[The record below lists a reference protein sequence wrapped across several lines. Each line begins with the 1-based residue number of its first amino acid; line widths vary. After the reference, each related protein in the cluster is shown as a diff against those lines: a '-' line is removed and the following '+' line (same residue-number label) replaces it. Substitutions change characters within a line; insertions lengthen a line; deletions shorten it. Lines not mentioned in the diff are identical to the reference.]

1 MDKIQVNVTAKVRN
15 ADIRRVM
22 HNNREHIIV
31 PSYTLPD
38 ECVMNGGRYPAE
50 EIEKAYKTLEGTLAP
65 VGHPTLNGAFVPANT
80 AEAINA
86 HHVGAWNKTVERN
99 NGRVYIEKWI
109 DVQTAEQSEAGQA
122 LLAAIDEGKPIHTST
137 GLICQRE
144 MVSNQASHTWVAR
157 NMHFDH
163 DAILL
168 DEPGAATPEEGVGL
182 MVNKSEF
189 VVNAVSPEM
198 VTNAILTSSYRQK
211 NDALGAAIRE
221 RFGAADRYAYVEDFD
236 ASTVIYATNDGLFS
250 LTFEW
255 DGDNPVLGQTPE
267 PVKTKL
273 EYVARNAQVVTEFA
287 LVKNAV
293 QCKPVQVD
301 NPVLETPKMDEAKLV
316 ELIGNAVGP
325 LKTLVETQA
334 TTIAQLQTQ
343 LTANADQTDQA
354 NRDVIL
360 AKAPGLKLTVN
371 ALKGDALAEL
381 AAQYQTAASIKSG
394 EMETNSQEPTVS
406 GKFAAYEGA

>member
-65 VGHPTLNGAFVPANT
+65 IGHPTLNGAFVPANT
-80 AEAINA
+80 PEAINA

-109 DVQTAEQSEAGQA
+109 DVQSAEQSEAGQA

-137 GLICQRE
+137 GLMCQRE
-144 MVSNQASHTWVAR
+144 MVSNQGSHTWVAR
-157 NMHFDH
+157 NMLFDH

-182 MVNKSEF
+182 LVNKAEM
-189 VVNAVSPEM
+189 VVNAMAPEM

-211 NDALGAAIRE
+211 NEALGAAIRE
-221 RFGAADRYAYVEDFD
+221 RFGATDRYAYVEDFD

-267 PVKTKL
+267 AVKTKL
-273 EYVARNAQVVTEFA
+273 EYVARNAKVVTEFA
-287 LVKNAV
+287 VVKNAV
-293 QCKPVQVD
+293 QCKPVQANKPD
-301 NPVLETPKMDEAKLV
+301 LEKPKMDETKIAELV
-316 ELIGNAVGP
+316 TNAVKP
-325 LKTLVETQA
+325 FSDQLA
-334 TTIAQLQTQ
+334 AAASTIAQLQSQ
-343 LTANADQTDQA
+343 LTANADQADQA

-360 AKAPGLKLTVN
+360 AKAPSLKLTVN
-371 ALKGDALAEL
+371 ALKGEALAEL
-381 AAQYQTAASIKSG
+381 AAQYQTAAPIKQG
-394 EMETNSQEPTVS
+394 EMETNSKQETVA
-406 GKFAAYEGA
+406 GQFAAYQGA

>member
-38 ECVMNGGRYPAE
+38 DCVMNGGRYPAE

-109 DVQTAEQSEAGQA
+109 DVQTAEQSEAGKT

-163 DAILL
+163 DAILF

-182 MVNKSEF
+182 MVNKAEF
-189 VVNAVSPEM
+189 VVNAIAPEL
-198 VTNAILTSSYRQK
+198 VTNAVLSHSFRQK
-211 NDALGAAIRE
+211 EESLGAAIRE
-221 RFGAADRYAYVEDFD
+221 RFGSADRYAYVSDFD
-236 ASTVIYATNDGLFS
+236 NSTVIYSTNDGMFS
-250 LTFEW
+250 LDYEW
-255 DGDNPVLGQTPE
+255 DGENPILGQNPE

-273 EYVARNAQVVTEFA
+273 EYVARNAQVVTQFA

-293 QCKPVQVD
+293 QCE
-301 NPVLETPKMDEAKLV
+301 PVLTDKPDLENPKMDETKIAELV
-316 ELIGNAVGP
+316 TNAVKP
-325 LKTLVETQA
+325 FADQLAAAT

-354 NRDVIL
+354 NRDIIL
-360 AKAPGLKLTVN
+360 AKAPSLKLTVN
-371 ALKGDALAEL
+371 ALKGEPLAEL
-381 AAQYQTAASIKSG
+381 AAQYQTAAPLASG
-394 EMETNSQEPTVS
+394 QMDTNSNKESVT
-406 GKFAAYEGA
+406 GKFADYQGA

>member
-1 MDKIQVNVTAKVRN
+1 MDEIHVNVAAKVRN
-15 ADIRRVM
+15 ADIRSIM

-38 ECVMNGGRYPAE
+38 ECIMNGGRYPAE
-50 EIEKAYKTLEGTLAP
+50 EIEKAHKSLEGTLAP
-65 VGHPTLNGAFVPANT
+65 IGHPTLNGAFVPANT

-109 DVQTAEQSEAGQA
+109 DVQTAEQSEHGRA
-122 LLAAIDEGKPIHTST
+122 LLAAIEEGKPIHTST

-157 NMHFDH
+157 NMQFDH
-163 DAILL
+163 DAILF

-182 MVNKSEF
+182 MVNKAEF
-189 VVNAVSPEM
+189 VVNAVAPEM

-211 NDALGAAIRE
+211 NEALGAAIRE
-221 RFGAADRYAYVEDFD
+221 RFGATDRYAYVEDFD

-250 LTFEW
+250 LAFEW

-267 PVKTKL
+267 AVKTKL

-293 QCKPVQVD
+293 QCEPVPPIKPD
-301 NPVLETPKMDEAKLV
+301 LETPKMDETKIAELV
-316 ELIGNAVGP
+316 TNAVKP
-325 LKTLVETQA
+325 FADQLAAA
-334 TTIAQLQTQ
+334 TSTIAQLQSQ

-360 AKAPGLKLTVN
+360 AKAPSLKLTVN
-371 ALKGDALAEL
+371 ALKGEALAEL
-381 AAQYQTAASIKSG
+381 ASQYQTAAPIKQG
-394 EMETNSQEPTVS
+394 ELETNSKQETVV
-406 GKFAAYEGA
+406 GQFAAYQGA

>member
-1 MDKIQVNVTAKVRN
+1 MDEIHVNVAAKVRN
-15 ADIRRVM
+15 ADIRRIM

-38 ECVMNGGRYPAE
+38 ECIMNGGRYPAE
-50 EIEKAYKTLEGTLAP
+50 EIEKAHKSLEGTLAP
-65 VGHPTLNGAFVPANT
+65 IGHPTLNGAFVPANT

-109 DVQTAEQSEAGQA
+109 DVQTAEQSEHGRA
-122 LLAAIDEGKPIHTST
+122 LLAAIEEGKPIHTST

-157 NMHFDH
+157 NMQFDH
-163 DAILL
+163 DAILF

-182 MVNKSEF
+182 MVNKAEF
-189 VVNAVSPEM
+189 VVNAVAPEM

-211 NDALGAAIRE
+211 NEALGAAIRE
-221 RFGAADRYAYVEDFD
+221 RFGGTDRYAYVEDFD
-236 ASTVIYATNDGLFS
+236 ASVVIYATNDGLFS
-250 LTFEW
+250 LAFEW
-255 DGDNPVLGQTPE
+255 EGDNPILAQAPE

-293 QCKPVQVD
+293 QCEPVPPIKPD
-301 NPVLETPKMDEAKLV
+301 LEKPKMDETKIAELV
-316 ELIGNAVGP
+316 TNAVKP
-325 LKTLVETQA
+325 FADQLAAA
-334 TTIAQLQTQ
+334 TSTIAQLQSQ

-360 AKAPGLKLTVN
+360 AKAPSLKLTVN
-371 ALKGDALAEL
+371 ALKGEALAEL
-381 AAQYQTAASIKSG
+381 ASQYQTAAPIKRG
-394 EMETNSQEPTVS
+394 EMETNSNQETVV
-406 GKFAAYEGA
+406 GKFAAYQGA